1 MLVEPTSA
9 QFFIICAVF
18 FFFPVVLVESPT
30 VTKIGLPTGRLFLC
44 LPITAQLFLGEFY
57 NTPAVYLPQA
67 QKRCYAIPMESG
79 EQNQEAIANATDG
92 NHPPPLLSAAAAK
105 KQKAAE
111 EKARRDAHL
120 LQVIENTA
128 WQEAENFTGQC
139 AEADR
144 WL

>member
-1 MLVEPTSA
+1 MRVAHSD
-9 QFFIICAVF
+9 Q
-18 FFFPVVLVESPT
+18 
-30 VTKIGLPTGRLFLC
+30 GRLAHGQPFFMPAHHC
-44 LPITAQLFLGEFY
+44 PTACSWVKFIKTQRS
-57 NTPAVYLPQA
+57 TYLPQDKKE
-67 QKRCYAIPMESG
+67 KRCYAIPMESG

-120 LQVIENTA
+120 LQVIENMA

-144 WL
+144 

>member
-1 MLVEPTSA
+1 VTA
-9 QFFIICAVF
+9 FFYACCPSLPNCSWVKFIK
-18 FFFPVVLVESPT
+18 PQRST
-30 VTKIGLPTGRLFLC
+30 YHKTKK
-44 LPITAQLFLGEFY
+44 E
-57 NTPAVYLPQA
+57 
-67 QKRCYAIPMESG
+67 KRCYAIPMESG
-79 EQNQEAIANATDG
+79 EQDQEAIANATDG

-120 LQVIENTA
+120 LQVIENMA